1 MVIWLI
7 GLSGS
12 GKTFFSKEI
21 EKKLAKKHKIF
32 ILDGDEFRKYISY
45 DLKYSV
51 KDRELNSKRIQN
63 FSKYLEEKGYLV
75 IVSILSI
82 FTKHQKENRNIFD
95 KYYQIYIKA
104 DFSEIKR
111 KNNKKIYH
119 RKKNV
124 VGKDIKFFEPY
135 KSDFI
140 LNNHFDKKKV

>member
-1 MVIWLI
+1 MIIWLI
-7 GLSGS
+7 GISGS
-12 GKTFFSKEI
+12 GKTTIGKLVYRKLN
-21 EKKLAKKHKIF
+21 KKIKNI
-32 ILDGDEFRKYISY
+32 IYIDGDEFRKYISY

-119 RKKNV
+119 RKKM
-124 VGKDIKFFEPY
+124 
-135 KSDFI
+135 
-140 LNNHFDKKKV
+140 